1 MIWHFVFPRA
11 LPWTAHQPGYMAAA
25 DGGHGQWWLTDQGQ
39 GDKQAP
45 CSAPAIDFSSEVS
58 AWYGSS
64 QGRPATKARA
74 SSLERE
80 MQEKT
85 MLSSWPVKIRDMIHA
100 LKVCDTMAT
109 KGTEESYVFFFLF
122 TCNSCFCFFV
132 SSGNVFF
139 LVIELLWECFELW
152 KLDCTAWIQLQLL
165 KNRDDR
171 TFIISHWNW

>member
-109 KGTEESYVFFFLF
+109 KGTEESYVFFF
-122 TCNSCFCFFV
+122 FFV
-132 SSGNVFF
+132 YLQFLLLFFCVMRQRFF
-139 LVIELLWECFELW
+139 LSYWTSLGMFWTLETWLYCLNSAPV
-152 KLDCTAWIQLQLL
+152 A
-165 KNRDDR
+165 
-171 TFIISHWNW
+171 